1 MLNTCELKNLNEV
14 GAGLHK
20 KWIFSSRLEYDLCCD
35 YLQKLNYCIQDFNIE
50 INSKD
55 KLSVK
60 TITYLIL
67 LTTWIMESCDQIQ
80 KIIKTSVK
88 NGFCYKNEDELRNA
102 KAYLRAIRS
111 FVVAHPLTTD
121 RHSKF
126 WLDGNYS
133 CLDIRTEMSAVQRMV
148 QQPLYIFSMDGI
160 RVEQMED
167 CCDYYLLVYSEKDG
181 AQFVQYF
188 GCNICDLVKTASL
201 YIDKIYALDKYL
213 NKLRKKNFEE
223 TDI

>member
-1 MLNTCELKNLNEV
+1 MLNVNGLKNLNGLGV
-14 GAGLHK
+14 GLHK

-35 YLQKLNYCIQDFNIE
+35 YLQKLNYSIQDFNTE

-55 KLSVK
+55 ELSVK
-60 TITYLIL
+60 TVTYLIL
-67 LTTWIMESCDQIQ
+67 LTTWIVESCEQIQ
-80 KIIKTSVK
+80 KTIRNSVK
-88 NGFCYKNEDELRNA
+88 GSFYYKSENELQNA

-133 CLDIRTEMSAVQRMV
+133 CVDIKIGMSAVQRMV
-148 QQPLYIFSMDGI
+148 QQSLYIFSMDGV
-160 RVEQMED
+160 RVEPMED

-181 AQFVQYF
+181 AQFFQYF
-188 GCNICDLVKTASL
+188 GCNICDLMKTASL

-213 NKLRKKNFEE
+213 NKLTKKDFAE
-223 TDI
+223 TYI